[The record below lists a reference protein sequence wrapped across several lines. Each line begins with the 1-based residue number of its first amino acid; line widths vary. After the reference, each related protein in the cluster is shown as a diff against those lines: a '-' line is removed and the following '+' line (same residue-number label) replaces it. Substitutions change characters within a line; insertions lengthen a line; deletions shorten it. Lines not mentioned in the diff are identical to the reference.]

1 MKRAT
6 ETRVEHCFDWI
17 TADDLVRM
25 AVQACA
31 AARLDARPPPGER
44 FVVDGAP
51 WSTRGDFADTVCQ
64 HFEHLVKAHAWRAGA
79 GEAFEASAVWVARF
93 GAAPEPAAS
102 S

>member
-25 AVQACA
+25 AVQACV
-31 AARLDARPPPGER
+31 AARVDARPPPGER
-44 FVVDGAP
+44 FVSEGAP
-51 WSTRGDFADTVCQ
+51 WSTRGDFAESVGQ
-64 HFEHLVKAHAWRAGA
+64 HFAHLVKAHAWRSGVD
-79 GEAFEASAVWVARF
+79 EAFEASAVWVARF
-93 GAAPEPAAS
+93 SASPEPAAS